1 MESYSEEAGWD
12 EFLALCLRAKS
23 VKVLDKLF
31 SLYLTQKEQQSVA
44 MRDLIIRELLKGEK
58 TQREMAK
65 TLRVSIA
72 KITRGS
78 NSLKLIDE
86 DLKQLLKGSDV

>member
-1 MESYSEEAGWD
+1 MNTYSEASGWQ
-12 EFLALCLRAKS
+12 EFLSLCHKT
-23 VKVLDKLF
+23 KTTQTLDKLLR
-31 SLYLTQKEQQSVA
+31 LYLTQEEVQAIS
-44 MRDLIIRELLKGEK
+44 MRDLIVRELLKGEK

-65 TLRVSIA
+65 TLHVSIA

-86 DLKQLLKGSDV
+86 DLKQLLKGENV